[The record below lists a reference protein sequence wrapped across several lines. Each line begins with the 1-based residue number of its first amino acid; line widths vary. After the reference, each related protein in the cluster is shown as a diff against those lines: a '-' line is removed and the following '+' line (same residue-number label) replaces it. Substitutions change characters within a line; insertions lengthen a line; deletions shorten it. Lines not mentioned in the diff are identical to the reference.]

1 VTGHTNNDGPALTR
15 ILRTISVAFAAAG
28 IAFGTLLLPRILTQF
43 TALPA
48 WWSVTA
54 LFAVFGLP
62 VVTGVVS
69 RWGSAR
75 VIRRLTGGVAVG
87 QLLVLAAWVPLMTVP
102 SLPVAENS
110 PWVLGAAGIGT
121 TAAAIAWRAAYVW
134 PYIAGTTVL
143 IVVDRFL
150 ASPQPVAVPFED
162 ALYTLMSSAVFAA
175 LAFVSVQTGQRLD
188 DAADAAHAQT
198 SRDAAVQA
206 RSQERARVNAL
217 MHDGVLSTLLVAAR
231 EEPAL
236 RRAAA
241 VQARKTLAQIDAFAA
256 GGPTASVMSG
266 LDFVWLQQAT
276 TTDLDPDAAFT
287 YDVTAQD
294 STVPAD
300 VAQAISEGLAEALRN
315 IHRHASVDER
325 PLNRA
330 VHVKVDREQAEV
342 TILDDGRGFNPS
354 SVSPERLGITVSIKE
369 RMQHLAGGHSQI
381 VSELDRGTRVVLG
394 WSKS

>member
-1 VTGHTNNDGPALTR
+1 MSGKPINDGPALTR
-15 ILRTISVAFAAAG
+15 ILRTISIAFAAAG
-28 IAFGTLLLPRILTQF
+28 IAFGTLLLPRIVAQF
-43 TALPA
+43 TALPP
-48 WWSVTA
+48 WWSITA

-62 VVTGVVS
+62 VVTGIVS
-69 RWGSAR
+69 QWSTAR
-75 VIRRLTGGVAVG
+75 VIRRLTAGVAVG
-87 QLLVLAAWVPLMTVP
+87 QLLVLITWVPLMTVP
-102 SLPVAENS
+102 SLPAAENS

-121 TAAAIAWRAAYVW
+121 TAAALVWRARYVW
-134 PYIAGTTVL
+134 PYVAASAVL
-143 IVVDRFL
+143 IVVDRVL

-175 LAFVSVQTGQRLD
+175 LAFVSVHTGQRLD
-188 DAADAAHAQT
+188 DAAEAAHAQT
-198 SRDAAVQA
+198 SRNAAVQA

-241 VQARKTLAQIDAFAA
+241 VQAAKTLAQIDAFAA
-256 GGPTASVMSG
+256 GENTASVMSG

-276 TTDLDPDAAFT
+276 TTDIDPDASFT
-287 YDVTAQD
+287 YDLKGQD

-315 IHRHASVDER
+315 IQRHASIEDR

-330 VHVKVDREQAEV
+330 VHVKVGEALAEV
-342 TILDDGRGFNPS
+342 TVLDDGRGFDPS
-354 SVSPERLGITVSIKE
+354 SISPERLGIAVSIKE
-369 RMQHLAGGHSQI
+369 RMRHLAGGHSQI
-381 VSELDRGTRVVLG
+381 VSELDRGTRIVLG
-394 WSKS
+394 WAKS